1 MPKLPSVNF
10 ANKKHEIAKHEIV
23 TSGPLL
29 LEEPSSPQIL
39 SPSDD
44 VPSTSSV
51 SFDTPE
57 SVNRDKVLIQRP
69 AQIATPFPKKMKLSG
84 AQAPT
89 KPLGKFRP
97 PYQRVT
103 AWTPPVKNIGLRP
116 APTKL
121 PSDGILFESDSN
133 PTQDSSK
140 VERQVVVAGD
150 DPPMT
155 PPATTLPLRS
165 TPFETRAFIIYSD
178 DILHEIQRKELSISD
193 FTRILEK
200 HKNKQS
206 FSSEYNV

>member
-10 ANKKHEIAKHEIV
+10 ANKKHEIV

-29 LEEPSSPQIL
+29 LEDPSSPQIL
-39 SPSDD
+39 WPSDD

-69 AQIATPFPKKMKLSG
+69 VQIATPFPAKKKMKLSR

-89 KPLGKFRP
+89 EPLGKFRP

-133 PTQDSSK
+133 PTQDPSR
-140 VERQVVVAGD
+140 VEREVVVAGD

-165 TPFETRAFIIYSD
+165 TLFFETRAFIIYSD

-206 FSSEYNV
+206 FSSEYNL